1 MARVK
6 KSNLCNQENQAT
18 KGNFDDCIRKKAYEL
33 WEKKGRISGKD
44 LEIWLEAEK
53 IVKGCQK

>member
-1 MARVK
+1 MAKVNK
-6 KSNLCNQENQAT
+6 VNLNQSKSSGENLDN
-18 KGNFDDCIRKKAYEL
+18 CIRKKAYEL

-53 IVKGCQK
+53 IVKAGKK

>member
-1 MARVK
+1 MAKVNK
-6 KSNLCNQENQAT
+6 INLNQSKSSGENLDN
-18 KGNFDDCIRKKAYEL
+18 CIRKKAYEL

-53 IVKGCQK
+53 IVKAGKK